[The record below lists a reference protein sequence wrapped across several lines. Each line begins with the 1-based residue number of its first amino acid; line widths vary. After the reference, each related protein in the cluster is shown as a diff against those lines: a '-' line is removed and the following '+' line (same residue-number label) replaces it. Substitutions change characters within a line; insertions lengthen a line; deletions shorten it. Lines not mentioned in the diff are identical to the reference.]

1 MAVKPIS
8 ILIKARDEASGI
20 FSSLQGK
27 VAAVGLAVAS
37 YFGISSFIG
46 AVKGA
51 TELEAK
57 LSEVK
62 AVSGATAAEMVL
74 LRKAAED
81 AGATTKFTATEG
93 ADALGNLARAG
104 LTAKDAIAA
113 LPAVLQLAQAGGI
126 GLAEASEYVTKAVSG
141 MGLKFSEAGRV
152 ADVLAA
158 GANGSNTSVTG
169 LAQALSYA
177 APIAKSLGLGLEFTV
192 AVIGKFADAGIDASR
207 AGTALNA
214 VLSQFADPASRFR
227 QELAG
232 AGIITGNFEKA
243 LRQLAA
249 AGPAGEKAI
258 LAVGTE
264 AGPAL
269 RALLNQGIG
278 ALDDLKGKLDAAKG
292 SAAATAA
299 IMEDNLKG
307 SFNSL
312 SSAWDTVKNTLAK
325 PVLPVLRDG
334 VTQLSDALTKAVTDG
349 TIGKFGDAIATAFQ
363 SGLKWA
369 REFLGTVD
377 FAELTTR
384 MSAFATRTQEVFT
397 QIGDYAT
404 NAGNIAKTAYGVM
417 SAGTNAVLTAVY
429 GLGSAFASVAAGVQT
444 GLAAL
449 IEVMAKVTFGGISAR
464 FKELAADVRLSAEAT
479 SAAGSALADK
489 AVESFNAMADSAQ
502 TARDGWAG
510 LTATSAAAASQAAA
524 STQVFKAVSE
534 TLKEV
539 GGDATAVGQK
549 AQAAGILQKEAAD
562 KARVAVGQLKVEYEA
577 ALAAGNVQLA
587 LEKLQ
592 AMQSALKSTSDQAK
606 LTAQDI
612 EGAFTRLGVTSSAE
626 LNKTRDN
633 AVRDY
638 NIIKESGT
646 ATARDIQEAFK
657 KTATEAIAANGG
669 IAPEWV
675 KTEAAIRKVTI
686 AVDANGKA
694 TVENAAKSVQA
705 VADVNASYSVQS
717 EAMDRLMLKYTMSAN
732 YTERQIA
739 LLEREAAAAEKAA
752 AAENKRLG
760 IDKDKFSVDK
770 DGKRIEQS
778 IETKDSVIN
787 TAKQSGLTENQ
798 AKALADKFID
808 SRGNPTGYGSVDA
821 SRGENWGTA
830 LQKAIEEMQREN
842 RAAEANAKRAEEAK
856 LAEDKRTQSSNANT
870 GTGTN
875 SNTSSS
881 TGQGGSRSVYVNI
894 NTPKGVE
901 RVNTDDAGAQAL
913 VRSLAAAR
921 AAAGY

>member
-27 VAAVGLAVAS
+27 AAAVGLAIAS

-51 TELEAK
+51 AELEAK
-57 LSEVK
+57 LAEVR

-104 LTAKDAIAA
+104 LNAKDAIAA
-113 LPAVLQLAQAGGI
+113 LPAVLQLAQAGNI
-126 GLAEASEYVTKAVSG
+126 GLAEASEYVTKVVSG
-141 MGLKFSEAGRV
+141 MGLQFSDAGRV

-158 GANGSNTSVTG
+158 GANASNTSVTG
-169 LAQALSYA
+169 LAQAMSYA
-177 APIAKSLGLGLEFTV
+177 APIAKSLNLGLEFTV
-192 AVIGKFADAGIDASR
+192 AIIGKFADAGIDASR

-214 VLSQFADPASRFR
+214 MMSQFADPSSRFR
-227 QELAG
+227 QELSS
-232 AGIITGNFEKA
+232 AGIITTNFETA

-258 LAVGTE
+258 TAVGTE

-299 IMEDNLKG
+299 VMEDSLSG
-307 SFNSL
+307 SFNTL
-312 SSAWDTVKNTLAK
+312 SSSWDTVKNALAT
-325 PVLPVLRDG
+325 PVLPVLRQG
-334 VTQLSDALTKAVTDG
+334 VTQLSDALTRAVTDG
-349 TIGKFGDAIATAFQ
+349 TIGKFGDATATAFQ
-363 SGLKWA
+363 GGLKWA

-384 MSAFATRTQEVFT
+384 MSGFATRTQEVFT

-404 NAGNIAKTAYGVM
+404 NAGNIVKTAYGVM
-417 SAGTNAVLTAVY
+417 SAGSNAVLTAIYGIGFAFTEISVGIVKGTLFITEALQKIAIGGAKQRLLDEAAEIRVVLG
-429 GLGSAFASVAAGVQT
+429 GLGAVSEELNKKANDAF
-444 GLAAL
+444 L
-449 IEVMAKVTFGGISAR
+449 
-464 FKELAADVRLSAEAT
+464 
-479 SAAGSALADK
+479 
-489 AVESFNAMADSAQ
+489 AMADGAQ

-510 LTATSAAAASQAAA
+510 LTADTSAAASQAAT

-562 KARVAVGQLKVEYEA
+562 TARAAVAQLKVEYEA

-592 AMQSALKSTSDQAK
+592 AMQGALKATSDTAK

-633 AVRDY
+633 AIRDY
-638 NIIKESGT
+638 NIIKDSGT

-675 KTEAAIRKVTI
+675 KTEAAVRGVTI
-686 AVDANGKA
+686 AVDENGKA
-694 TVENAAKSVQA
+694 TVDSANRSKQA
-705 VADVNASYSVQS
+705 VS
-717 EAMDRLMLKYTMSAN
+717 EVAQAWDAT
-732 YTERQIA
+732 
-739 LLEREAAAAEKAA
+739 AAAA
-752 AAENKRLG
+752 
-760 IDKDKFSVDK
+760 
-770 DGKRIEQS
+770 
-778 IETKDSVIN
+778 
-787 TAKQSGLTENQ
+787 
-798 AKALADKFID
+798 
-808 SRGNPTGYGSVDA
+808 
-821 SRGENWGTA
+821 
-830 LQKAIEEMQREN
+830 N
-842 RAAEANAKRAEEAK
+842 RAAQAAVNAKYSRPGEDPAGAK
-856 LAEDKRTQSSNANT
+856 AANDERTSRLSGQNFVDNSFQFLARDALERGTLNELDPKVLAELVQTLKLNERRDADLRRNNPGYADPEGYRDIQQWKVTRSRIESYLAGLQIGGNQQTGGQNTGSANT
-870 GTGTN
+870 TTGT
-875 SNTSSS
+875 S
-881 TGQGGSRSVYVNI
+881 TPAATNQRSVFVNI
-894 NTPKGVE
+894 NTPKGPE
-901 RVNTDDAGAQAL
+901 RVYTDDAGARAL
-913 VRSLAAAR
+913 VRSLAAASQSAR
-921 AAAGY
+921 

>member
-51 TELEAK
+51 AELESK
-57 LSEVK
+57 LAEVR

-104 LTAKDAIAA
+104 LNAKDAIAA
-113 LPAVLQLAQAGGI
+113 LPAVLQLAQAGNI
-126 GLAEASEYVTKAVSG
+126 GLAEASEYVTKVVSG
-141 MGLKFSEAGRV
+141 MGLQFSDAGRV

-158 GANGSNTSVTG
+158 GANASNTSVTG
-169 LAQALSYA
+169 LAQAMSYA
-177 APIAKSLGLGLEFTV
+177 APIAKSLNLGLEFTV
-192 AVIGKFADAGIDASR
+192 AIIGKFADAGIDASR

-214 VLSQFADPASRFR
+214 MMSQFADPASRFR
-227 QELAG
+227 QELAS
-232 AGIITGNFEKA
+232 AGIITTNFETA

-258 LAVGTE
+258 TAVGTE

-299 IMEDNLKG
+299 IMEDSLSG
-307 SFNSL
+307 SFNTL
-312 SSAWDTVKNTLAK
+312 SSSWDTVKNALAT
-325 PVLPVLRDG
+325 PVLPVLRQG
-334 VTQLSDALTKAVTDG
+334 VTQLSDALTKAVSDG

-384 MSAFATRTQEVFT
+384 MSGFATRTQEVFT

-404 NAGNIAKTAYGVM
+404 NAGNIVKTAYGVM
-417 SAGTNAVLTAVY
+417 SAGTNVVLGAIY
-429 GLGSAFASVAAGVQT
+429 SLGGAFADIAAGVQT

-449 IEVMAKVTFGGISAR
+449 YEGFAKVTFGGISAR
-464 FKELAADVRLSAEAT
+464 YKELAADVRLSAEAT
-479 SAAGSALADK
+479 GAVSDAFAKKSTEAFAAAA
-489 AVESFNAMADSAQ
+489 ESAQ
-502 TARDGWAG
+502 IARDGWAG
-510 LTATSAAAASQAAA
+510 LTADTSAAASQAAA
-524 STQVFKAVSE
+524 SEQVFKSVSE

-562 KARVAVGQLKVEYEA
+562 TARAAVAQLKVEYEA

-592 AMQSALKSTSDQAK
+592 AMQGALKAASDTTK

-626 LNKTRDN
+626 LEKTRDN
-633 AVRDY
+633 AMRDY
-638 NIIKESGT
+638 KIIKDSGT

-675 KTEAAIRKVTI
+675 KTEAAVRGVTI
-686 AVDANGKA
+686 AVDENGKA
-694 TVENAAKSVQA
+694 TVDSANRSRQAIEEVWRAYIPWGEAAELAAAKSVA
-705 VADVNASYSVQS
+705 ATEKIL
-717 EAMDRLMLKYTMSAN
+717 EAKERVIAIQEKENELIDRAIDL
-732 YTERQIA
+732 
-739 LLEREAAAAEKAA
+739 
-752 AAENKRLG
+752 ENKRLG
-760 IDKDKFSVDK
+760 IDRDKFSVDK
-770 DGKRIEQS
+770 DGKRIE
-778 IETKDSVIN
+778 
-787 TAKQSGLTENQ
+787 ASGLTPDSVFNE
-798 AKALADKFID
+798 AKSAGL
-808 SRGNPTGYGSVDA
+808 S
-821 SRGENWGTA
+821 
-830 LQKAIEEMQREN
+830 
-842 RAAEANAKRAEEAK
+842 EEAALK
-856 LAEDKRTQSSNANT
+856 LRQQYAAISNSNDARFGDFGALYREINRLKVQEAGLKIGGSQQTDGQNTGAANT
-870 GTGTN
+870 TAGASTPAA
-875 SNTSSS
+875 TS
-881 TGQGGSRSVYVNI
+881 SRSVYVNI

-901 RVNTDDAGAQAL
+901 RVTTDDAGARAL
-913 VRSLAAAR
+913 VRGLAAAK
-921 AAAGY
+921 AASGY